1 MRAFCRRSLLSFIL
15 ACLSNFSRIK
25 ETHKCTSFAKWGVES
40 LKAPLCGISNPV
52 LTASRVKTSIIV
64 HGLYTYQGLYFC
76 VPSYR

>member
-1 MRAFCRRSLLSFIL
+1 MRAFSRRSLLSFIL
-15 ACLSNFSRIK
+15 TCLSNFSRIK

-40 LKAPLCGISNPV
+40 LKAPSCGISNPV

-76 VPSYR
+76 VPSFR